1 MKASQSGPFFMIRGT
16 PPPFP
21 HGDSAGGAP
30 SRPTANC
37 GSGSFE
43 NSARSF
49 RSSWPRGQA
58 EDALAEHV
66 GRQMADLAKLAGLE
80 FAEHLAGLPCQ
91 AEPPVKPP
99 RQQEAAVT
107 ADGAAPKSSMIF
119 LLRFP

>member
-1 MKASQSGPFFMIRGT
+1 MIRGT
-16 PPPFP
+16 SPSSPPWEF
-21 HGDSAGGAP
+21 GGGRAVAADGELRQRFLREFGP
-30 SRPTANC
+30 VVQVLV
-37 GSGSFE
+37 
-43 NSARSF
+43 
-49 RSSWPRGQA
+49 PRGQA

-99 RQQEAAVT
+99 RQQEAAFA